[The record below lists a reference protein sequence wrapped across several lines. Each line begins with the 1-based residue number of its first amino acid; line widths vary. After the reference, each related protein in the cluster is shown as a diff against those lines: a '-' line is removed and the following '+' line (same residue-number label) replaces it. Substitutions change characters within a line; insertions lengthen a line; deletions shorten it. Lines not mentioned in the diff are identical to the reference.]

1 MDAIPVLDWYEHGKG
16 ESTICRNSHLYP
28 SFPSL
33 SVIPISIRHSHLHP
47 SFPSLSVI
55 PAKAGTQNSVSEHS
69 HMSTSNSDEP
79 NKTT

>member
-16 ESTICRNSHLYP
+16 ESTVC
-28 SFPSL
+28 
-33 SVIPISIRHSHLHP
+33 RHSHLYL
-47 SFPSLSVI
+47 SFLSLSVI

-69 HMSTSNSDEP
+69 PGSTSNSDES